1 MAKGHMLMRIE
12 LNGRVQEI
20 TARTVSELVAEI
32 VTPGHQGAGIAVA
45 VEGTVI
51 PRSQWLR
58 RLHPNDRVDILTA
71 IQGG

>member
-1 MAKGHMLMRIE
+1 MRIE
-12 LNGRVQEI
+12 LNGRMQEV

-32 VTPGHQGAGIAVA
+32 VAPGHQDADIAVA
-45 VEGTVI
+45 IEGTVI

-58 RLHPNDRVDILTA
+58 RLHPSDRVDILTA